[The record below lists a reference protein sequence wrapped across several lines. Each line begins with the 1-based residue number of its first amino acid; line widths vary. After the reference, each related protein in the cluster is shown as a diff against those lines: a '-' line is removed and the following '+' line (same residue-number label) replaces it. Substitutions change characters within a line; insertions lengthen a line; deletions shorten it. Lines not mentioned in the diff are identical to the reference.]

1 MRLYSSYTNLNPLVL
16 LFLCVMSIASY
27 AADKPKGRVLLTVS
41 GAIDTANLQQ
51 ESTFDLA
58 MLNSLP
64 QYTITTHNP
73 WTKGIH
79 TYQGFSAADLLK
91 QLGSTATFLQVTALN
106 EYMTE
111 IPLSDFTENGAILA
125 THLDGK
131 PMSVRNLGPIM
142 MIYPFDEH
150 EELKSEMFY
159 GRSIWQI
166 DRIKAIVGTE

>member
-1 MRLYSSYTNLNPLVL
+1 MRLCSVYKNLNSLVL
-16 LFLCVMSIASY
+16 LFISCMSIASH
-27 AADKPKGRVLLTVS
+27 AADLPKGRVLLTVS
-41 GAIDTANLQQ
+41 GAIETAGLQQ

-64 QYTITTHNP
+64 QYTVTTHNP
-73 WTKGIH
+73 WTKGVH

-91 QLGSTATFLQVTALN
+91 QLGSTATLLQITALN

-111 IPLSDFTENGAILA
+111 IPLSDFTEHGAILA
-125 THLDGK
+125 TYLDGK